1 MGMAGRMM
9 LGDMGD
15 DARAYDHRIARRLLA
30 YLAPHRR
37 QLAVVLVLVV
47 LAAGAAN
54 AGPLLLKI
62 GIDDAVCGGVQQEA
76 QQQAQQQTE
85 QQAGPAEPICD
96 TTQSNGGL
104 LAIVG
109 MVYIGTLGL
118 MWVLNYFQVL
128 LTAAIGQAS
137 LRQLRNDM
145 FAKLQRLSLS
155 YFSRHPLGAVMSR
168 ITNDVDVISEFV
180 TLGVTS
186 LVGDVVMLVI
196 IVGMMF
202 GLDWRLALVSLSV
215 MPLMWLATRV
225 FSNWARNAFRQVR
238 STVGNVYGNLQESI
252 DGVRTAQSFVREDR
266 NAAAFEQTNR
276 QNVDASVRAG
286 AIVSA
291 FIPVV
296 DTISALATALV
307 IVVGGMF
314 VIDGDI
320 KIGTLVAFIALIARF
335 FTPIQQLTR
344 FYNQLQSTMA
354 AGEKIF
360 ELMDE
365 PLDVED
371 ESDARALPQIQGRV
385 EFDSVT
391 FGYNG
396 TDVLHDIS
404 FDVAPGQRVALV
416 GPTGAGKTT
425 TVNLLARFYEARRG
439 QVRIDG
445 VPLDSVTQDSLRG
458 QMGIVPQDSYLF
470 SGTVRENI
478 AFARPYATDEEV
490 AQAAEA
496 VGAHEFIQRLPE
508 GYDTDVRERGA
519 RLSVGQRQ
527 LICFARALLADPRLL
542 ILDEATSSVDAHTEQ
557 IIQRGLD
564 RLMAGRTSFVIA
576 HRLAT
581 VRGADLIL
589 VFQDGQIV
597 ERGGHDELLEAGG
610 LYYQLYTTGFPGDE
624 TPEQTTATES
634 MVLNRRMWM

>member
-9 LGDMGD
+9 LGGMGD
-15 DARAYDHRIARRLLA
+15 DAKAYDHRIARRLLA
-30 YLAPHRR
+30 YLLPHRR
-37 QLAVVLVLVV
+37 RLVVVFVLVV

-62 GIDDAVCGGVQQEA
+62 GIDDGICGGALDCSDLTQVQ
-76 QQQAQQQTE
+76 
-85 QQAGPAEPICD
+85 G
-96 TTQSNGGL
+96 NGGL

-118 MWVLNYFQVL
+118 MWALNYFQVL
-128 LTAAIGQAS
+128 ITAAIGQAS

-202 GLDWRLALVSLSV
+202 GLDWRLALVSLAV
-215 MPLMWLATRV
+215 MPLMWLASRV
-225 FSNWARNAFRQVR
+225 FSKWARNAFRQVR
-238 STVGNVYGNLQESI
+238 STVGDVYGNLQESI

-266 NAAAFEQTNR
+266 NAAAFERTNR

-314 VIDGDI
+314 VINGEMG
-320 KIGTLVAFIALIARF
+320 IGTLVAFIALIARF

-360 ELMDE
+360 ELIDE

-371 ESDARALPQIQGRV
+371 RSDAQALPQIQGRV
-385 EFDSVT
+385 EFDNVT

-396 TDVLHDIS
+396 TNVLHDIS
-404 FDVAPGQRVALV
+404 FDVEPGQRVALV

-425 TVNLLARFYEARRG
+425 TVNLLARFYEAGRG
-439 QVRIDG
+439 EIRIDG

-470 SGTVRENI
+470 SGTIRENI
-478 AFARPYATDEEV
+478 AFARPYATDEQVVE
-490 AQAAEA
+490 AAEA
-496 VGAHEFIQRLPE
+496 VGAHDFIQRMPE

-624 TPEQTTATES
+624 TPEQTTATET

>member
-9 LGDMGD
+9 LGGMGE

-30 YLAPHRR
+30 YLRPHRR

-62 GIDDAVCGGVQQEA
+62 AIDDAICGGVQEEAPQEA
-76 QQQAQQQTE
+76 QPGVQV
-85 QQAGPAEPICD
+85 CD
-96 TTQSNGGL
+96 TTQGNGEL
-104 LAIVG
+104 LAVVG
-109 MVYIGTLGL
+109 LVYIATLGL
-118 MWVLNYFQVL
+118 MWGLNYFQVL

-137 LRQLRNDM
+137 LWQLRNDM
-145 FAKLQRLSLS
+145 FAKLQRLSIS

-186 LVGDVVMLVI
+186 LVGDVAMLLI

-202 GLDWRLALVSLSV
+202 GLDWRLALVSLAV
-215 MPLMWLATRV
+215 LPLMWLASRY
-225 FSNWARNAFRQVR
+225 FSRWARAAFRQVR
-238 STVGNVYGNLQESI
+238 STVGNVYGDLQESI

-266 NAAAFEQTNR
+266 NAAAFERTNR
-276 QNVDASVRAG
+276 RNVDASVRAG

-314 VIDGDI
+314 VINGEMQV
-320 KIGTLVAFIALIARF
+320 GALAAFIMLIARF
-335 FTPIQQLTR
+335 FGPIQQLSR

-360 ELMDE
+360 ELIDE
-365 PLDVED
+365 PLEVED
-371 ESDARALPQIQGRV
+371 RPDAGALPRIEGRV
-385 EFDSVT
+385 EFDGVT

-396 TDVLHDIS
+396 TDVLHDIL

-425 TVNLLARFYEARRG
+425 TVNLLARFFEPGRG
-439 QVRIDG
+439 EIRIDG
-445 VPLDSVTQDSLRG
+445 VPVSSVTQDSLRS

-470 SGTVRENI
+470 SGTIRENI
-478 AFARPYATDEEV
+478 AFARPYASDEQIK
-490 AQAAEA
+490 QAAEA
-496 VGAHEFIQRLPE
+496 VGAHEFIERLTD
-508 GYDTDVRERGA
+508 GYETDVRERGA

-564 RLMAGRTSFVIA
+564 RLMEGRTSFVIA

-589 VFQDGQIV
+589 VFQDGAIV
-597 ERGGHDELLEAGG
+597 ERGSHAELLEAGG

-624 TPEQTTATES
+624 APEQTTATEA

>member
-1 MGMAGRMM
+1 MQPCDPTQGKG
-9 LGDMGD
+9 GV
-15 DARAYDHRIARRLLA
+15 
-30 YLAPHRR
+30 
-37 QLAVVLVLVV
+37 LAVV
-47 LAAGAAN
+47 
-54 AGPLLLKI
+54 
-62 GIDDAVCGGVQQEA
+62 
-76 QQQAQQQTE
+76 
-85 QQAGPAEPICD
+85 
-96 TTQSNGGL
+96 GL
-104 LAIVG
+104 IYV
-109 MVYIGTLGL
+109 GTLGL

-137 LRQLRNDM
+137 LWQLRNDM

-186 LVGDVVMLVI
+186 LVGDVVMLLI

-202 GLDWRLALVSLSV
+202 GLDWRLALVSLAV
-215 MPLMWLATRV
+215 MPLMWLASRV
-225 FSNWARNAFRQVR
+225 FSNRARTAFRQVR

-266 NAAAFEQTNR
+266 NAAAFERTNR

-314 VIDGDI
+314 VINGEMGV
-320 KIGTLVAFIALIARF
+320 GTLVAFIALIARF

-360 ELMDE
+360 ELIDE

-371 ESDARALPQIQGRV
+371 QSDAQALPQIQGRV
-385 EFDSVT
+385 EFDGVT

-416 GPTGAGKTT
+416 GPTGARQDHDGKPAGPVSTRPAAARSAS
-425 TVNLLARFYEARRG
+425 TVCRWTRLRRTRCGVRWASCRRTAICSRARFARTSRSRG
-439 QVRIDG
+439 RT
-445 VPLDSVTQDSLRG
+445 PPTKRSCKRRRPWERTSSLNGR
-458 QMGIVPQDSYLF
+458 
-470 SGTVRENI
+470 R
-478 AFARPYATDEEV
+478 RATTRTC
-490 AQAAEA
+490 AN
-496 VGAHEFIQRLPE
+496 G
-508 GYDTDVRERGA
+508 ERGCQSDNGSSSA
-519 RLSVGQRQ
+519 SRGR
-527 LICFARALLADPRLL
+527 CWRTRAC
-542 ILDEATSSVDAHTEQ
+542 
-557 IIQRGLD
+557 
-564 RLMAGRTSFVIA
+564 
-576 HRLAT
+576 
-581 VRGADLIL
+581 
-589 VFQDGQIV
+589 
-597 ERGGHDELLEAGG
+597 
-610 LYYQLYTTGFPGDE
+610 
-624 TPEQTTATES
+624 
-634 MVLNRRMWM
+634 

>member
-1 MGMAGRMM
+1 MGMQGRMM
-9 LGDMGD
+9 LGGMGD
-15 DARAYDHRIARRLLA
+15 DTKAYDHRIARRLLA
-30 YLAPHRR
+30 YLLPHRR
-37 QLAVVLVLVV
+37 RLAVVFVLVV
-47 LAAGAAN
+47 LAAAAAN

-62 GIDDAVCGGVQQEA
+62 GIDDGICGGVQA
-76 QQQAQQQTE
+76 
-85 QQAGPAEPICD
+85 CD
-96 TTQSNGGL
+96 DPGLGNGGL

-109 MVYIGTLGL
+109 MIYIGTLGL
-118 MWVLNYFQVL
+118 MWALNYVQVL

-202 GLDWRLALVSLSV
+202 GLDWRLALVSLAV
-215 MPLMWLATRV
+215 MPLMWLASRV
-225 FSNWARNAFRQVR
+225 FSKWARNAFRQVR
-238 STVGNVYGNLQESI
+238 STVGDVYGNLQESI

-314 VIDGDI
+314 VINGEMGV
-320 KIGTLVAFIALIARF
+320 GTLVAFIALIARF

-360 ELMDE
+360 ELIDE

-371 ESDARALPQIQGRV
+371 RSDARALPQIQGRV
-385 EFDSVT
+385 EFDNVT

-404 FDVAPGQRVALV
+404 FDVEPGQRVALV

-425 TVNLLARFYEARRG
+425 TVNLLARFYEAGRG
-439 QVRIDG
+439 EIRIDG

-470 SGTVRENI
+470 SGTIRENI
-478 AFARPYATDEEV
+478 AFARPYATDEQV
-490 AQAAEA
+490 VQAAEA
-496 VGAHEFIQRLPE
+496 VGAHDFIQRLPE
-508 GYDTDVRERGA
+508 GYETDVRERGA

-564 RLMAGRTSFVIA
+564 RLMAERTSFVIA

>member
-1 MGMAGRMM
+1 MGMQGRMM
-9 LGDMGD
+9 LGGMGD
-15 DARAYDHRIARRLLA
+15 DTKAYDHRIARRLLA
-30 YLAPHRR
+30 YLLPHRR

-62 GIDDAVCGGVQQEA
+62 GIDDAICGGVQQEA
-76 QQQAQQQTE
+76 QQPADQQAQPE
-85 QQAGPAEPICD
+85 APICD

-109 MVYIGTLGL
+109 LVYIGTLGL
-118 MWVLNYFQVL
+118 MWALNYFQVL

-186 LVGDVVMLVI
+186 LVGDAVMLLI

-202 GLDWRLALVSLSV
+202 GLDWRLALVSLAV
-215 MPLMWLATRV
+215 MPLMWLASRV
-225 FSNWARNAFRQVR
+225 FSKWARNAFRQVR
-238 STVGNVYGNLQESI
+238 STVGDVYGNLQESI

-266 NAAAFEQTNR
+266 NAAAFERTNR

-314 VIDGDI
+314 VIDGEMG
-320 KIGTLVAFIALIARF
+320 IGTLVAYIALIARF

-360 ELMDE
+360 EVIDE

-371 ESDARALPQIQGRV
+371 RSDAQALPQIQGRV
-385 EFDSVT
+385 EFDNVT

-404 FDVAPGQRVALV
+404 IDVAPGQRVALV

-439 QVRIDG
+439 EIRIDG
-445 VPLDSVTQDSLRG
+445 VPLDTVTQDSLRG

-470 SGTVRENI
+470 SGTIRENI
-478 AFARPYATDEEV
+478 AFARPYATDEQVVE
-490 AQAAEA
+490 AAEA
-496 VGAHEFIQRLPE
+496 VGAHDFIERLPE

-624 TPEQTTATES
+624 TPEQTTATET

>member
-9 LGDMGD
+9 LGGMGD
-15 DARAYDHRIARRLLA
+15 DTKAYDHRIARRLLA
-30 YLAPHRR
+30 YLLPHRR
-37 QLAVVLVLVV
+37 RLAVVFVLVV
-47 LAAGAAN
+47 LAAAAAN
-54 AGPLLLKI
+54 VGPLLLKI
-62 GIDDAVCGGVQQEA
+62 GIDDGICGGALDCSDLTQVQ
-76 QQQAQQQTE
+76 
-85 QQAGPAEPICD
+85 G
-96 TTQSNGGL
+96 NGGL

-109 MVYIGTLGL
+109 MVYIGSLGL
-118 MWVLNYFQVL
+118 MWALNYFQVL

-202 GLDWRLALVSLSV
+202 GLDWRLALVSLAV
-215 MPLMWLATRV
+215 MPLMWLASRV
-225 FSNWARNAFRQVR
+225 FSKWARNAFRQVR
-238 STVGNVYGNLQESI
+238 STVGDVYGNLQESI

-314 VIDGDI
+314 VINGEMGV
-320 KIGTLVAFIALIARF
+320 GTLVAFIALIARF

-360 ELMDE
+360 ELIDE

-371 ESDARALPQIQGRV
+371 QSDARALPQIQGRV
-385 EFDSVT
+385 EFDHVT

-404 FDVAPGQRVALV
+404 FDVEPGQRVALV

-425 TVNLLARFYEARRG
+425 TVNLLARFYEAGRG
-439 QVRIDG
+439 EIRIDG

-470 SGTVRENI
+470 SGTIRENI
-478 AFARPYATDEEV
+478 AFARPYATDEQVVE
-490 AQAAEA
+490 AAEA
-496 VGAHEFIQRLPE
+496 VGAHDFIQRLPE

-624 TPEQTTATES
+624 TPEQTTATET

>member
-1 MGMAGRMM
+1 M
-9 LGDMGD
+9 
-15 DARAYDHRIARRLLA
+15 
-30 YLAPHRR
+30 
-37 QLAVVLVLVV
+37 
-47 LAAGAAN
+47 
-54 AGPLLLKI
+54 
-62 GIDDAVCGGVQQEA
+62 
-76 QQQAQQQTE
+76 
-85 QQAGPAEPICD
+85 
-96 TTQSNGGL
+96 
-104 LAIVG
+104 
-109 MVYIGTLGL
+109 
-118 MWVLNYFQVL
+118 
-128 LTAAIGQAS
+128 
-137 LRQLRNDM
+137 
-145 FAKLQRLSLS
+145 
-155 YFSRHPLGAVMSR
+155 
-168 ITNDVDVISEFV
+168 
-180 TLGVTS
+180 
-186 LVGDVVMLVI
+186 
-196 IVGMMF
+196 
-202 GLDWRLALVSLSV
+202 
-215 MPLMWLATRV
+215 
-225 FSNWARNAFRQVR
+225 
-238 STVGNVYGNLQESI
+238 
-252 DGVRTAQSFVREDR
+252 
-266 NAAAFEQTNR
+266 
-276 QNVDASVRAG
+276 
-286 AIVSA
+286 
-291 FIPVV
+291 
-296 DTISALATALV
+296 
-307 IVVGGMF
+307 
-314 VIDGDI
+314 
-320 KIGTLVAFIALIARF
+320 
-335 FTPIQQLTR
+335 
-344 FYNQLQSTMA
+344 
-354 AGEKIF
+354 
-360 ELMDE
+360 
-365 PLDVED
+365 
-371 ESDARALPQIQGRV
+371 
-385 EFDSVT
+385 T

-470 SGTVRENI
+470 SGTIRENI

>member
-9 LGDMGD
+9 LGGMGE

-30 YLAPHRR
+30 YLRPHRR

-62 GIDDAVCGGVQQEA
+62 AIDDAICGGVQQEA
-76 QQQAQQQTE
+76 QEEAQPGAQF
-85 QQAGPAEPICD
+85 CD
-96 TTQSNGGL
+96 TTQGNGEVLAVVGL
-104 LAIVG
+104 
-109 MVYIGTLGL
+109 VYIATLGL
-118 MWVLNYFQVL
+118 MWGLNYFQVL

-137 LRQLRNDM
+137 LWQLRNDM
-145 FAKLQRLSLS
+145 FAKLQRLSIS

-186 LVGDVVMLVI
+186 LVGDVAMLLI

-202 GLDWRLALVSLSV
+202 GLDWRLALVSLAV
-215 MPLMWLATRV
+215 LPLMWLASRY
-225 FSNWARNAFRQVR
+225 FSRWARAAFRQVR
-238 STVGNVYGNLQESI
+238 STVGNVYGDLQESI

-266 NAAAFEQTNR
+266 NAAAFERTNR
-276 QNVDASVRAG
+276 RNVDASVRAG

-314 VIDGDI
+314 VINGEMGV
-320 KIGTLVAFIALIARF
+320 GTLVAFIALIARF
-335 FTPIQQLTR
+335 FTPIQQLSR

-360 ELMDE
+360 ELIDE
-365 PLDVED
+365 PLEVED
-371 ESDARALPQIQGRV
+371 RPDAGVLPRIEGRV
-385 EFDSVT
+385 EFDGVT

-396 TDVLHDIS
+396 TDVLHGIL

-425 TVNLLARFYEARRG
+425 TVNLLARFFEPRRG
-439 QVRIDG
+439 EIRIDG
-445 VPLDSVTQDSLRG
+445 VPVSTVTQDSLRG

-470 SGTVRENI
+470 SGTIRENI
-478 AFARPYATDEEV
+478 AFARPYATEDQIV
-490 AQAAEA
+490 QAAEA
-496 VGAHEFIQRLPE
+496 VGAHEFIERLAD

-564 RLMAGRTSFVIA
+564 RLMEGRTSFVIA

-589 VFQDGQIV
+589 VFQDGAIV
-597 ERGGHDELLEAGG
+597 ERGSHAELLEAGG

-624 TPEQTTATES
+624 APEQTTATEA

>member
-1 MGMAGRMM
+1 MGMQGRMM
-9 LGDMGD
+9 LGGMGE

-30 YLAPHRR
+30 YLWPHRR
-37 QLAVVLVLVV
+37 RLVVVFVLVM
-47 LAAGAAN
+47 LAMGAAN
-54 AGPLLLKI
+54 VGPLLLKI
-62 GIDDAVCGGVQQEA
+62 GIDDAICGGAQQEA
-76 QQQAQQQTE
+76 QQE
-85 QQAGPAEPICD
+85 AGPEAPICD
-96 TTQSNGGL
+96 TTRGSGGL

-109 MVYIGTLGL
+109 LVYVGTLGL

-128 LTAAIGQAS
+128 MTAAIGQAS
-137 LRQLRNDM
+137 LWQLRNDM

-186 LVGDVVMLVI
+186 LVGDVVMLLI

-202 GLDWRLALVSLSV
+202 GLDWRLALLSLAV

-225 FSNWARNAFRQVR
+225 FSKWARSAFRQVR

-266 NAAAFEQTNR
+266 NAAAFERTNR

-307 IVVGGMF
+307 IVAGGMF
-314 VIDGDI
+314 VLDGEMR
-320 KIGTLVAFIALIARF
+320 IGTLVAFIALIARF

-360 ELMDE
+360 ELLDE

-371 ESDARALPQIQGRV
+371 RSDARALPQIEGRV
-385 EFDSVT
+385 EFDNVT

-396 TDVLHDIS
+396 ADVLDDIS

-439 QVRIDG
+439 QIRIDG
-445 VPLDSVTQDSLRG
+445 VPLDTVTQDSLRG

-470 SGTVRENI
+470 SGTIRENI
-478 AFARPYATDEEV
+478 AFARPYATDEQV
-490 AQAAEA
+490 VQAAEA
-496 VGAHEFIQRLPE
+496 VGAHDFIERLPE

-624 TPEQTTATES
+624 TPEQTTASET

>member
-1 MGMAGRMM
+1 
-9 LGDMGD
+9 
-15 DARAYDHRIARRLLA
+15 
-30 YLAPHRR
+30 
-37 QLAVVLVLVV
+37 
-47 LAAGAAN
+47 
-54 AGPLLLKI
+54 
-62 GIDDAVCGGVQQEA
+62 
-76 QQQAQQQTE
+76 
-85 QQAGPAEPICD
+85 
-96 TTQSNGGL
+96 
-104 LAIVG
+104 
-109 MVYIGTLGL
+109 
-118 MWVLNYFQVL
+118 
-128 LTAAIGQAS
+128 
-137 LRQLRNDM
+137 
-145 FAKLQRLSLS
+145 
-155 YFSRHPLGAVMSR
+155 MSR

-186 LVGDVVMLVI
+186 LVGDVVMLLI

-202 GLDWRLALVSLSV
+202 GLDWRLALLSLAV

-225 FSNWARNAFRQVR
+225 FSKWARSAFRQVR

-266 NAAAFEQTNR
+266 NAAAFERTNR

-307 IVVGGMF
+307 IVAGGMF
-314 VIDGDI
+314 VLDGEMR
-320 KIGTLVAFIALIARF
+320 IGTLVAFIALIARF

-360 ELMDE
+360 ELLDE

-371 ESDARALPQIQGRV
+371 RSDARALPQIEGRV
-385 EFDSVT
+385 EFDNVT

-396 TDVLHDIS
+396 ADVLHDIS

-439 QVRIDG
+439 QIRIDG
-445 VPLDSVTQDSLRG
+445 VPLDTVTQDSLRG

-470 SGTVRENI
+470 SGTIRENI
-478 AFARPYATDEEV
+478 AFARPYATDEQV
-490 AQAAEA
+490 VQAAEA
-496 VGAHEFIQRLPE
+496 VGAHDFIERLPE

-624 TPEQTTATES
+624 TPEQTTASET

>member
-9 LGDMGD
+9 LGGMGED
-15 DARAYDHRIARRLLA
+15 TRAYDHRIARRLLA
-30 YLAPHRR
+30 YLRPHRR
-37 QLAVVLVLVV
+37 QLAAVLVLVV

-62 GIDDAVCGGVQQEA
+62 GIDDGICGGVQ
-76 QQQAQQQTE
+76 
-85 QQAGPAEPICD
+85 PCD
-96 TTQSNGGL
+96 PTQGKGGV
-104 LAIVG
+104 LAVVG
-109 MVYIGTLGL
+109 LIYVGTLGL

-137 LRQLRNDM
+137 LWQLRNDM

-186 LVGDVVMLVI
+186 LVGDVVMLLI

-202 GLDWRLALVSLSV
+202 GLDWRLALVSLAV
-215 MPLMWLATRV
+215 MPLMWLASRV
-225 FSNWARNAFRQVR
+225 FSNRARTAFRQVR

-266 NAAAFEQTNR
+266 NAAAFERTNR

-314 VIDGDI
+314 VINGEMGV
-320 KIGTLVAFIALIARF
+320 GTLVAFIALIARF

-360 ELMDE
+360 ELIDE

-371 ESDARALPQIQGRV
+371 QSDAQALPQIQGRV
-385 EFDSVT
+385 EFDGVT

-425 TVNLLARFYEARRG
+425 TVNLLARFYEAGRG
-439 QVRIDG
+439 EVRIDG
-445 VPLDSVTQDSLRG
+445 VPLDTVTQDSLRG

-470 SGTVRENI
+470 SGTIRENI

-490 AQAAEA
+490 VQSAEA
-496 VGAHEFIQRLPE
+496 VGAHEFIQRLPD

-542 ILDEATSSVDAHTEQ
+542 ILDEATSSVDAHTER
-557 IIQRGLD
+557 IIERGLD

-589 VFQDGQIV
+589 VFHDGQIV
-597 ERGGHDELLEAGG
+597 ERGAHDELLEAGG

-624 TPEQTTATES
+624 SAETMATETT
-634 MVLNRRMWM
+634 VLNRRMWM

>member
-1 MGMAGRMM
+1 MGMQGRMM
-9 LGDMGD
+9 LGGMGD
-15 DARAYDHRIARRLLA
+15 DTKAYDHRIARRLLA
-30 YLAPHRR
+30 YLLPHRR
-37 QLAVVLVLVV
+37 RLVVVLVLVV
-47 LAAGAAN
+47 LAAAAAN

-62 GIDDAVCGGVQQEA
+62 GIDDAICGGVQQEPQQPA
-76 QQQAQQQTE
+76 DQQAQPE
-85 QQAGPAEPICD
+85 APICD
-96 TTQSNGGL
+96 TTQGSGGL

-109 MVYIGTLGL
+109 LVYIGTLGL
-118 MWVLNYFQVL
+118 MWGLNYFQVL
-128 LTAAIGQAS
+128 ITAAIGQAS

-202 GLDWRLALVSLSV
+202 GLDWRLALVSLAV
-215 MPLMWLATRV
+215 MPLMWLASRV

-238 STVGNVYGNLQESI
+238 STVGDVYGNLQESI

-314 VIDGDI
+314 VINGEMGL
-320 KIGTLVAFIALIARF
+320 GTLVAYIALIARF

-360 ELMDE
+360 EVLDE

-371 ESDARALPQIQGRV
+371 QADARALPQIQGRV
-385 EFDSVT
+385 EFDNVT

-425 TVNLLARFYEARRG
+425 TVNLLARFYEAGRG
-439 QVRIDG
+439 KIRIDG

-470 SGTVRENI
+470 SGTIRENI
-478 AFARPYATDEEV
+478 AFARPYATDEQVVE
-490 AQAAEA
+490 AAEA
-496 VGAHEFIQRLPE
+496 VGAHGFIQRLPE

-624 TPEQTTATES
+624 TPEQTTTTET